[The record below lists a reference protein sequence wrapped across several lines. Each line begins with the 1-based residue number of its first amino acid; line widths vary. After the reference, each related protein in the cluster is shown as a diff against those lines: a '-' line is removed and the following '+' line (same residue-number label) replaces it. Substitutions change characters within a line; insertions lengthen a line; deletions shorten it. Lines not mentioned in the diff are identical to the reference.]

1 MTLNDI
7 KFGFKIDRIVES
19 EETGST
25 AYYMTHNKTGAELL
39 FLKNEDENKTFGI
52 GFKTPPTDSTGV
64 AHIVEHSVL
73 SGSRKF
79 KVREPFM
86 ELLKGSMQT
95 FLNAMTFSDMTIY
108 PISSMNDKDF
118 LNLTDVYLDS
128 VFYPAMYEKKEV
140 FMQEGWHHELLN
152 SNDPITYKGV
162 VYNEMRGAYSSPER
176 QVFGDIMRN
185 LHPGSTYS
193 HESGGYPYD
202 IPKLSFEN
210 FVDFHK
216 RYYHPSNSF
225 IFLYGNVDID
235 TVLNMIN
242 GEYLENFDRRDTQVE
257 MNLSDTNK
265 KVREMD
271 FYYAADESADDE
283 NNTYFSYSVN
293 HGTTEDSKD
302 VFMNALLG
310 EILVNSESA
319 PIKLALL
326 EKGLGEDVFGID
338 SGSYFQDFGIVVK
351 NTDIGRKDE
360 FLTLVD
366 KTLEDIVENGFNKDL
381 LLASI
386 NRTEFAMREAQGT
399 LKGIIYFINAMSSW
413 RYGEDPL
420 LGLNFNSIFK
430 ELRDNLETGYFEN
443 YIKEKILGSD
453 NKLITTHRPKFGLFA
468 EADEKAEL
476 ELKEYKESLTQN
488 EIEEL
493 IRTNQELIKFQ
504 TTEDSKEGK
513 ATIPHLEL
521 TDIKKEIPEIHQD
534 VLNYGDYS
542 VYFHEQ
548 NSSGIS
554 YVTLSF
560 EMNHLKSIE
569 DIFIVSTLA
578 KFLGIV
584 DTENYSYI
592 DLNNEILKYTS
603 GIRTSPAIFKIPGKR
618 NKYESRF
625 LVSSSAIGEN
635 SKKMFELI
643 LEVIKGSKLNNKT
656 RLKEILNMEKSS
668 MEMHIDS
675 RGDEFVTQRVKAS
688 FSAADAY
695 REKLNGLSYYDYLN
709 DLLQNFDS
717 KSDSLIEKLETMLLS
732 LVSRNGMEIFIT
744 AEKVDK
750 SELIAESTALA
761 DNLPVV
767 TNEEAVLEFPMGELK
782 EAITSASGV
791 QYVSKGFNIVDS
803 GYKYSGAMVVLTSL
817 LSKDYLH
824 NSIRARGGAYG
835 AGISIDQSGDCVT
848 FSYRDP
854 NLDKT
859 IEAYDRVGDYLRS
872 GSFDEDDVKNYI
884 IGTMTKFTPPMA
896 PSDINSV
903 MLTRRYSNIT
913 REDIQRNMNNAL
925 SVTKEDLMGYADM
938 MDELMKQSHLSVYGN
953 TDVIGESKAGFTEIR
968 PLKTV

>member
-1 MTLNDI
+1 MTKDDI
-7 KFGFKIDRIVES
+7 KNGFKIDKVVES

-25 AYYMTHNKTGAELL
+25 AYYMSHIKTGAELL

-52 GFKTPPTDSTGV
+52 GFKTPPTDSTGA

-73 SGSRKF
+73 SGSRKY

-152 SNDPITYKGV
+152 PEDPVTYKGV

-202 IPKLSFEN
+202 IPNLSFEN

-216 RYYHPSNSF
+216 KYYHPSNSL

-235 TVLNMIN
+235 SVLNLLN
-242 GEYLENFDRRDTQVE
+242 EEYLSNFEKRDTKVE
-257 MNLSDTNK
+257 MNLSDTNE

-271 FYYAADESADDE
+271 FYYAADESANDE

-293 HGTTEDSKD
+293 HGTTKDSKD

-310 EILVNSESA
+310 EILVNSESS
-319 PIKLALL
+319 PVKLALL

-351 NTDIGRKDE
+351 NTDIARKEE
-360 FLTLVD
+360 FVALVD
-366 KTLEDIVENGFNKDL
+366 ETLNSIVENGFNKDL

-413 RYGEDPL
+413 RYEEDPL

-430 ELRDNLETGYFEN
+430 ELRDNLDTGYFET
-443 YIKEKILGSD
+443 YIKEKILESN
-453 NKLITTHRPKFGLFA
+453 NKLITIHRPKFGLFT
-468 EADEKAEL
+468 EADEKAEQ
-476 ELKEYKESLTQN
+476 ELKEFKATLSQN
-488 EIEEL
+488 DIDEL
-493 IRTNQELIKFQ
+493 IKTNQELIKFQ
-504 TTEDSKEGK
+504 TTEDSKEDK

-521 TDIKKEIPEIHQD
+521 SDIKKEIPEIHQE
-534 VLNYGDYS
+534 VINNEDYS
-542 VYFHEQ
+542 IFFHEQ

-560 EMNHLKSIE
+560 ELDHLKTYE
-569 DIFIVSTLA
+569 DIFVVSTLS

-584 DTENYSYI
+584 DTEKYSYI
-592 DLNNEILKYTS
+592 DLNNEILKFTS
-603 GIRTSPAIFKIPGKR
+603 GIRTSPAIFKIPGER
-618 NKYESRF
+618 NKYKSRF

-643 LEVIKGSKLNNKT
+643 LEVLNGSKLNNKI

-675 RGDEFVTQRVKAS
+675 RGDETVIQRVKAS

-695 REKLNGLSYYDYLN
+695 REKLGGLSYYDYLS
-709 DLLQNFDS
+709 DLIQNFDS
-717 KSDSLIEKLETMLLS
+717 KSDILVEKLNEALKK
-732 LVSRNGMEIFIT
+732 LVSKNGLDIFIT
-744 AEKVDK
+744 AEKIEK
-750 SELIAESTALA
+750 TELINEASALA
-761 DNLPVV
+761 EMLPDLI
-767 TNEEAVLEFPMGELK
+767 NEKVDIEFPMGDIK
-782 EAITSASGV
+782 EAVTSASGV
-791 QYVSKGFNIVDS
+791 QYVSKGFNLVDA
-803 GYKYSGAMVVLTSL
+803 GYTYSGALVVLSSL

-824 NSIRARGGAYG
+824 NAIRARGGAYG
-835 AGISIDQSGDCVT
+835 AGITIDQSGDVVT
-848 FSYRDP
+848 YSYRDP

-859 IEAYDRVGDYLRS
+859 IEVYDKVGDYLRN
-872 GSFDEDDVKNYI
+872 GSFDEEDVKNYI
-884 IGTMTKFTPPMA
+884 IGTMTKFNPPMA

-903 MLTRRYSNIT
+903 MLARNYSGIT
-913 REDIQRNMNNAL
+913 RETIQKNMNAAL
-925 SVTKEDLMGYADM
+925 NVTKEELMEYGNM
-938 MDELMKQSHLSVYGN
+938 MDELMKQNHLSVYGN
-953 TDVIGESKAGFTEIR
+953 TEIINGSTAGFTDIR
-968 PLKTV
+968 PLKNN